1 MTNMTNMTTKPTVTQ
16 RTSTQP
22 RVDKPAAAKTI
33 PLWVDG
39 LILLLMAGLVALVGG
54 TVWQTGVFRFALTN
68 DDRLSWHLVRS
79 MGITAYT
86 LLGASTVWG
95 LFLSSKIIKDWS
107 PGTLSL
113 ILHASV
119 SWLAV
124 VFTVAHMAL
133 LLVDTYIPYQV
144 SDLIIPFTGP
154 YRPFPVGLGTLAFW
168 LILPIAISFSMRKV
182 IGQRAWRLLHYF
194 SYVSFGLV
202 TAHALLAGTD
212 TDKLGMR
219 LLMFLFASAVVG
231 LLTIRVGRARLPK
244 TARAARQDS
253 VTSY

>member
-1 MTNMTNMTTKPTVTQ
+1 MENMTTTKPTITR

-22 RVDKPAAAKTI
+22 RVDKPAAKTV

-39 LILLLMAGLVALVGG
+39 LILLVMVGLIALVSI
-54 TVWQTGVFRFALTN
+54 TVWQTGVFRFSLTN

-95 LFLSSKIIKDWS
+95 LFLSSKIIKNWS

-133 LLVDTYIPYQV
+133 LLVDTYVPYQV
-144 SDLIIPFTGP
+144 NDLLIPFTGP
-154 YRPFPVGLGTLAFW
+154 YRPFAVGLGTLAFW
-168 LILPIAISFSMRKV
+168 LILPITISFSIRRV
-182 IGQRAWRLLHYF
+182 IGQRAWRRLHYF
-194 SYVSFGLV
+194 SYGSFALV

-219 LLMFLFASAVVG
+219 LLMFLFASLVVG
-231 LLTIRVGRARLPK
+231 LLTIRVGRARLPR
-244 TARAARQDS
+244 TASAAREDS
-253 VTSY
+253 VIVY